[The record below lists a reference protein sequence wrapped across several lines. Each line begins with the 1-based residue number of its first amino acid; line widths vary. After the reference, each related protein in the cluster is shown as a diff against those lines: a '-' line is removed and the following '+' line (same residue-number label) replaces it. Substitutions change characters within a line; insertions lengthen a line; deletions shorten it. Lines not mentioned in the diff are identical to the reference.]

1 MNKYNTA
8 RPPEPTLQGITLIN
22 ISVKDLDGQVHKI
35 QGREDDSLI
44 EAQRQQEWDSTN
56 NLSSSFEWVAED
68 IV

>member
-1 MNKYNTA
+1 MNKYNTVL
-8 RPPEPTLQGITLIN
+8 PPDLSLKGITLIN
-22 ISVKDLDGQVHKI
+22 ISVKDLDGQAHKT

-56 NLSSSFEWVAED
+56 NLPSSFEWVAED